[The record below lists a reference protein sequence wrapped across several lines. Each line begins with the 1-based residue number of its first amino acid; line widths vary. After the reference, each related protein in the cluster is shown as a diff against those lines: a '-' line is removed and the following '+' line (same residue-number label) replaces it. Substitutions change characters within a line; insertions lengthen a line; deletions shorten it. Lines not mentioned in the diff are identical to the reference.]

1 MKPLGLTRP
10 ALPSARLDGPLRF
23 EQQVRADLL
32 ARRWL
37 RLHAFLIAAT
47 MFAACW
53 GLSATLMHFGVERLS
68 VRWALSLA
76 LTYPV
81 FVGALWLWCRW
92 LLSRDEGDLQA
103 DGLDLSTPHGDVR
116 GDGLPPFQ
124 SGGGG
129 DFGGGGASASFDG
142 GGASDVVEGAGKA
155 FGKGLEV
162 AFAAEEG
169 AVVAVPLVLV
179 VGVAVAV
186 AAGLGIAVFGLFG
199 IEVLLGVAV
208 EVAFASAGGALAWR
222 ARREG
227 WLAHS
232 LSRTWA
238 PMLAVLIVAAGT
250 GAAID
255 RWLPQAHSLPQALRL
270 LRG

>member
-1 MKPLGLTRP
+1 M
-10 ALPSARLDGPLRF
+10 S
-23 EQQVRADLL
+23 
-32 ARRWL
+32 
-37 RLHAFLIAAT
+37 
-47 MFAACW
+47 
-53 GLSATLMHFGVERLS
+53 
-68 VRWALSLA
+68 
-76 LTYPV
+76 
-81 FVGALWLWCRW
+81 
-92 LLSRDEGDLQA
+92 
-103 DGLDLSTPHGDVR
+103 
-116 GDGLPPFQ
+116 
-124 SGGGG
+124 
-129 DFGGGGASASFDG
+129 GASTTCT
-142 GGASDVVEGAGKA
+142 
-155 FGKGLEV
+155 
-162 AFAAEEG
+162 
-169 AVVAVPLVLV
+169 
-179 VGVAVAV
+179 V
-186 AAGLGIAVFGLFG
+186 AAGLGIAIFGLFG

>member
-1 MKPLGLTRP
+1 MKPLVRARP
-10 ALPSARLDGPLRF
+10 APPSARLDGPRRF

-47 MFAACW
+47 VFAACW

-68 VRWALSLA
+68 LRWALSLA

-81 FVGALWLWCRW
+81 FVGVLWLWCRW
-92 LLSRDEGDLQA
+92 LLSRDEGDIQA
-103 DGLDLSTPHGDVR
+103 DGLDVPTLHGDA
-116 GDGLPPFQ
+116 GIDGSPPFR
-124 SGGGG
+124 SCGGG

-142 GGASDVVEGAGKA
+142 DGGSEMVEGAGKA

-169 AVVAVPLVLV
+169 AVVTVPLVLV
-179 VGVAVAV
+179 LGFAVAV
-186 AAGLGIAVFGLFG
+186 AAGLGIAIFGLFG
-199 IEVLLGVAV
+199 IEVLLGIAV
-208 EVAFASAGGALAWR
+208 EIAFASAGGALAWR

-238 PMLAVLIVAAGT
+238 PMLVVLLLAAGA

-255 RWLPQAHSLPQALRL
+255 HWLPQAHSLPHALRL
-270 LRG
+270 MRG